1 MNKKILISSISGFII
16 TVITSLILFGFYNT
30 DIGPYFSTGFPIKT
44 YQMFGDAGISNNYA
58 YFGNFIIWSIII
70 FLILL
75 IIDKIKN
82 R

>member
-1 MNKKILISSISGFII
+1 MKKKILISSISGFII
-16 TVITSLILFGFYNT
+16 TVITSLIQFGFYNT
-30 DIGPYFSTGFPIKT
+30 NIGSYFYTDFPIKA

-58 YFGNFIIWSIII
+58 YIGNFIFWSIII
-70 FLILL
+70 YIILI

>member
-1 MNKKILISSISGFII
+1 MKKKILISSISGFVI
-16 TVITSLILFGFYNT
+16 TMITSLIPFNFYNT

-58 YFGNFIIWSIII
+58 YFGNIIIWSIII
-70 FLILL
+70 FIIL
-75 IIDKIKN
+75 IISDKIKN